1 MVEAAREFGLDQDEV
16 MDVFRAVF
24 KNIALP
30 VNLLGSMANI
40 RHEVQPCKNLTEPLI
55 VAMRTVRKRNAAM
68 RA

>member
-40 RHEVQPCKNLTEPLI
+40 RHEVHPCKNLIAHLL
-55 VAMRTVRKRNAAM
+55 
-68 RA
+68 

>member
-30 VNLLGSMANI
+30 VNLLGSMSNI
-40 RHEVQPCKNLTEPLI
+40 RHEASPIRIEVNTDRHLI
-55 VAMRTVRKRNAAM
+55 ECTDGIRT
-68 RA
+68 